1 VEGHL
6 GKRLNRLEVTL
17 AFNSPSASAID
28 RSFRHKRRTPMI
40 RVFRISTSTTLVLL
54 SAFLFQAWIPF
65 GVAQTQKARA
75 SSGDDDAP
83 LFSEYRSV
91 KIGMTTEEVRKKL
104 NNPNDKSDEQDF
116 FVINDNESA
125 QVFYDKSKK
134 VFAISVNF
142 LNGAR
147 ELPTA
152 KAVFG
157 SDIAAKPDGSIYK
170 MVRYPKHGC
179 WVSFSRTAGDSPLTT
194 VTLQKI
200 E

>member
-1 VEGHL
+1 
-6 GKRLNRLEVTL
+6 
-17 AFNSPSASAID
+17 
-28 RSFRHKRRTPMI
+28 MI
-40 RVFRISTSTTLVLL
+40 RVLRISTSTAVMLL
-54 SAFLFQAWIPF
+54 TALLFHASTPFSAAYS
-65 GVAQTQKARA
+65 QKTRA
-75 SSGDDDAP
+75 GDDEGP

-91 KIGMTTEEVRKKL
+91 RIGMTAEEVRKKL

-116 FVINDNESA
+116 FVFSDNESA

-142 LNGAR
+142 LKDAR

-152 KAVFG
+152 KGVFG
-157 SDIAAKPDGSIYK
+157 ADIAAKPDGSIYK
-170 MVRYPKHGC
+170 MVRYPKAGC

>member
-1 VEGHL
+1 
-6 GKRLNRLEVTL
+6 
-17 AFNSPSASAID
+17 
-28 RSFRHKRRTPMI
+28 MI
-40 RVFRISTSTTLVLL
+40 RVFRITTSTALVLL
-54 SAFLFQAWIPF
+54 TALLFLASIPF
-65 GVAQTQKARA
+65 AVAQAQKTRA
-75 SSGDDDAP
+75 GSGDDDGP
-83 LFSEYRSV
+83 LFQEYRTV
-91 KIGMTTEEVRKKL
+91 RIGMTTEEVRKKL

-116 FVINDNESA
+116 FIFSDNESA
-125 QVFYDKSKK
+125 QVFYDKSHK

-152 KAVFG
+152 KGIFG
-157 SDIAAKPDGSIYK
+157 SDITPKPDGSIYK
-170 MVRYPKHGC
+170 MVRYPKVGC